1 MNMRRPA
8 STLTVLLGCLLL
20 TSCQHPAAPPPR
32 VDDVP
37 KAAPLPARVL
47 IIQEPGLPDRSAVS
61 SLELLISHFGER
73 CAVLDAER
81 YQPGQVAGYRVVFYL
96 AGEPQPTIRSQFAT
110 DLAEYDG
117 TSVWVGPGVADL
129 GEDLR
134 TRLGLEAAAP
144 EAEPLA
150 PEQWTISYGG
160 QTHLEAVSVPAVRGA
175 KQVASSATRA
185 GERRP
190 FAAGGEGLWYV
201 AAPPALETPRF
212 WTACIWADLLHEIM
226 GQPAHEGRRVL
237 AALRDIPVWTT
248 HEQVPKAIRPIIEA
262 GVPVAVLAST
272 WTEAGAA
279 ALADRPEAVRGLR
292 TAESLGAT
300 VVLVADTGVDPFEH
314 LRLAREVRL
323 HPVAWAGPPTETNPF
338 RLRIAEPDNSPP
350 YCAGGMLPAPI
361 EVSDAGQVDPEDLT
375 RLGMLAVVRDAVA
388 LVTFGLWAPPEPF
401 LGFVRSLE
409 SSGWRI
415 GDLREVGVQ
424 VTDRSMT
431 MASRPTAL
439 QLPAQVPFQET
450 VLGSRWQ
457 VKLEK
462 SVTNRGTDAARYVLE
477 PPEGSVSLL
486 EPAPPGPAQ
495 PFLKG
500 VTLDPWAYSHFGISS
515 KELAETLAERYQR
528 NGLNSVFF
536 YVYNVNLGAAY
547 RTRYRGASVSEWG
560 RKDLLAHL
568 LEACHAR
575 GIKVVAWMYSGRDRG
590 SWLDHPEWREREA
603 NGREHNP
610 LRLHAAYFLC
620 PRNPEV
626 RQWYAGLIGDLAR
639 RYPTLDGIELC
650 EPVVNWFGTAA
661 CHCQGCR
668 REFAEDHPGER
679 AGGAVW
685 RKWRAEGLTEFL
697 SGCLQT
703 ISEHG
708 VESYIMTITDAWSNG
723 AILTPRQQAAES
735 GFDLDAILDGPYP
748 PDWVNFEIIWQ
759 QWAAMPGYGPKV
771 FNYEWAA
778 ETAHR
783 VIARTDGRARVL
795 FHVEL
800 TDFGS
805 QKMTPARIAETIER
819 VKVAEPQG
827 IECYHSG
834 AMDRKAAWGVLKRVY
849 EGLP

>member
-1 MNMRRPA
+1 MRRQA
-8 STLTVLLGCLLL
+8 FTLIVLLGCLLL
-20 TSCQHPAAPPPR
+20 ASCQRPAAPPPQ
-32 VDDVP
+32 VDEVP
-37 KAAPLPARVL
+37 KTVPLPARVL
-47 IIQEPGLPDRSAVS
+47 VIQEPNGPDRRAVS
-61 SLELLISHFGER
+61 ALESLIGHFEER
-73 CAVLDAER
+73 CAVVEA
-81 YQPGQVAGYRVVFYL
+81 PGYGSGDVAGYRAVFYL
-96 AGEPQPTIRSQFAT
+96 AGKPHPPARSQFAA

-117 TSVWVGPGVADL
+117 SAVWVGPGVADL
-129 GEDLR
+129 GEELLA
-134 TRLGLEAAAP
+134 RLGLEPGPAG
-144 EAEPLA
+144 AETPA

-160 QTHLEAVSVPAVRGA
+160 QTHAERVSVPAARAA
-175 KQVASSATRA
+175 KQVASSATRP

-201 AAPPALETPRF
+201 AAPPALENPRF

-226 GQPAHEGRRVL
+226 GQTTHGGRRL
-237 AALRDIPVWTT
+237 FAALREVPVWTT
-248 HEQVPKAIRPIIEA
+248 SEQVPRAIRPVIEA

-272 WTEAGAA
+272 YTETDAA

-292 TAESLGAT
+292 AAESLGAT
-300 VVLVADTGVDPFEH
+300 IVLVADTALDPSEH

-323 HPVAWAGPPTETNPF
+323 HPVAWAGPATERNPF
-338 RLRIAEPDNSPP
+338 RLRLAAPGSSPP
-350 YCAGGMLPAPI
+350 YCAGGVLPAPVT
-361 EVSDAGQVDPEDLT
+361 VSDAGEVDPEEAG
-375 RLGMLAVVRDAVA
+375 RLGMLAVVRDAV
-388 LVTFGLWAPPEPF
+388 VVVSFGLWAPPEPF
-401 LGFVRSLE
+401 LRFLRGLE
-409 SSGWRI
+409 SSGWRA
-415 GDLREVGVQ
+415 GDLRELGVQ
-424 VTDRSMT
+424 VTDRSST
-431 MASRPTAL
+431 MASRATAL

-450 VLGSRWQ
+450 VFGSRWQ
-457 VKLEK
+457 VKLKK
-462 SVTNRGTDAARYVLE
+462 SVTNRGAGAARYVLQ
-477 PPEGSVSLL
+477 PPEGAVSLL
-486 EPAPPGPAQ
+486 EAAPPGPAQ
-495 PFLKG
+495 PFVKG

-515 KELAETLAERYQR
+515 KELAETLAERYHR
-528 NGLNSVFF
+528 NGINAVFF
-536 YVYNVNLGAAY
+536 YAYNVNLGAAY

-560 RKDLLAHL
+560 HKDLLAHL

-610 LRLHAAYFLC
+610 LRLHAAYFMC

-661 CHCQGCR
+661 CHCQVCR

-679 AGGAVW
+679 AGGTVW
-685 RKWRAEGLTEFL
+685 RRWRAEGLTEFL
-697 SGCLQT
+697 HGCMQT
-703 ISEHG
+703 IAEHG
-708 VESYIMTITDAWSNG
+708 IDSYIMTITDAWSNG

-735 GFDLDAILDGPYP
+735 GFDLEAILDGPYP

-759 QWAAMPGYGPKV
+759 QWAAMPGYGPRT
-771 FNYEWAA
+771 FNYDWAA
-778 ETAHR
+778 EVAHR
-783 VIARTDGRARVL
+783 VLQRTDGRARVL

-849 EGLP
+849 EELP